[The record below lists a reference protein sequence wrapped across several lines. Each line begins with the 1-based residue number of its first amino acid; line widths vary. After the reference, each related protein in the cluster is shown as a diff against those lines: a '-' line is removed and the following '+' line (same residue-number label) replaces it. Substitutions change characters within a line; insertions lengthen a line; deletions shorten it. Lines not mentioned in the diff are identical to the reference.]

1 MTNLGNNSNGVP
13 FNSRI
18 VRKGDRYG
26 RNNCLTHTEDDPLV
40 EFYDAR
46 YDYTELGQFVS
57 SYSASTLTGEC
68 EWSFGSDSRETGL
81 NLEGSVSDWF
91 VDADQVKLAL
101 ADL

>member
-18 VRKGDRYG
+18 VRKGDSYG
-26 RNNCLTHTEDDPLV
+26 LNNCRIHTNDDPLV

-46 YDYTELGQFVS
+46 YDHTEFGQFVS
-57 SYSASTLTGEC
+57 RYYATTLTGEC
-68 EWSFGSDSRETGL
+68 EWSFGNDSRETGL

>member
-18 VRKGDRYG
+18 VRKGDSYG
-26 RNNCLTHTEDDPLV
+26 LNNCLTHTEDDPLV

-46 YDYTELGQFVS
+46 YDHTELGQFVS
-57 SYSASTLTGEC
+57 SYSASTLTGEG

>member
-1 MTNLGNNSNGVP
+1 MTKLGNNSNGVP

-18 VRKGDRYG
+18 VRKGDSYG

-46 YDYTELGQFVS
+46 YDHTELGQFVS
-57 SYSASTLTGEC
+57 SYYVSTLTGEC